1 MDAPVRPTQSEE
13 TRAYSYIRFSTPSQQ
28 EGASFQR
35 QMEKASKFALEH
47 GLTLD
52 TELNMMDSGVSAYR
66 GKNARTGALAGFLE
80 AVHKGYVPEGSYLLV
95 ENIDRLSRDDFFE
108 AQTLFQQLI
117 VSGINIAVLSTGEVY
132 SHERLKK
139 QPYDIMYIVA
149 EQIRANQESA
159 RKSQL
164 IGDAKARKKKRLSEH
179 GLEGKPYTRQ
189 TPAWITWSE
198 ENKRYELIPD
208 RAAIVREMFERM
220 AAGDGL
226 TRIAWDL
233 NQRAV
238 PTWSRS
244 GRQKTAD
251 HWRTSYIRKVLTSTA
266 PIGTFTPHTTA
277 HDETTRVRRD
287 EPMEPVENLFP
298 PAVDAET
305 YWAVNRKLSTK
316 APRGRNAKQAPKSIV
331 SGIAFCANCGHSM
344 TRVSKGGYVYLVC
357 SRANMRAEGC
367 RYLAVRYEA
376 VDAALRS
383 NVNRLI
389 KEAPRGKSTTDIER
403 EIEKLQANA
412 DAAEQMTFDL
422 AELAAQ
428 ERSPAA
434 RRALRDME
442 QQLKDLQKQLR
453 ELRSQRDTLTTA
465 SVRDRLKAV
474 QQALSGKADVVEVN
488 KVLRDAIR
496 RIVIDPVQGHL
507 WIRWH
512 HSEDVQDILLVT
524 RHMDFT
530 EMRETTPPMGALF
543 PEKANGIDKAQ

>member
-1 MDAPVRPTQSEE
+1 MSTPVRPARSEE

-35 QMEKASKFALEH
+35 QMEKATKFALDH

-52 TELNMMDSGVSAYR
+52 TELNMMDIGVSAYR

-80 AVHKGYVPEGSYLLV
+80 AVHKEYVPEGSYLLV

-117 VSGINIAVLSTGEVY
+117 VRGINIAVLATGEVY

-198 ENKRYELIPD
+198 EDKRYELVPE
-208 RAAIVREMFERM
+208 RAVVVKEMFERM

-226 TRIAWDL
+226 TRIARDL
-233 NQRAV
+233 NERGV
-238 PTWSRS
+238 PTWGRS
-244 GRQKTAD
+244 GNQRTAD

-266 PIGTFTPHTTA
+266 PIGTFTPHTTS
-277 HDETTRVRRD
+277 HDETTRARRD
-287 EPMEPVENLFP
+287 QPMDPVENLFP
-298 PAVDAET
+298 AAVDADT
-305 YWAVNRKLSTK
+305 YWKVNRKLSTK
-316 APRGRNAKQAPKSIV
+316 AARGRNARQPPKSIV
-331 SGIAFCANCGHSM
+331 SGIAFCATCGHAI
-344 TRVSKGGYVYLVC
+344 TRVAKGDYVYLVC
-357 SRANMRAEGC
+357 SRANMKAGEC

-376 VDAALRS
+376 VEKALRT
-383 NVNRLI
+383 NAHRLI

-403 EIEKLQANA
+403 EIDKLQANA

-428 ERSPAA
+428 EKSPAA

-474 QQALSGKADVVEVN
+474 QQSLSGKADVAEVN

-496 RIVIDPVQGHL
+496 RIVIDPEQGHL
-507 WIRWH
+507 WVRWH
-512 HSEDVQDILLVT
+512 HSEEVQDILCVT
-524 RHMDFT
+524 RHMDWT
-530 EMRETTPPMGALF
+530 ELRETTPPIHALF
-543 PEKANGIDKAQ
+543 PENHSAEE